1 MFRPYNNN
9 NNPIMIP
16 SDSESDDSNNNNN
29 SDGAVQIDQPALQQR
44 EIGGPRYE
52 VDRVGS
58 SSMRVRGSV
67 SPYHTSIEQEKKV
80 RSRLRE
86 ERHAALSVLM
96 DRELLTT
103 QALVAQETLPQARR
117 RFLAKLMA
125 PEDPAVATSL
135 RADRFIIQHRSSST
149 GASMSMSTTAPMI
162 VHRSIVD
169 VHGTDDLGWRRP
181 DGAAGNGRG
190 GGSSASSNFSS
201 PAAGSSKQK
210 GTRMTPDKDR
220 ARGPK
225 GKNPTTSSGSSSTRT
240 RREWERR
247 RGWSG
252 AERENR
258 VFDLPY

>member
-44 EIGGPRYE
+44 EIGGPL
-52 VDRVGS
+52 
-58 SSMRVRGSV
+58 

-225 GKNPTTSSGSSSTRT
+225 GKNPTTSSGTLFTSLKLLLVISYVDF
-240 RREWERR
+240 
-247 RGWSG
+247 GIL
-252 AERENR
+252 
-258 VFDLPY
+258 VV